1 MAQKESKKAI
11 YELDHEIR
19 ALVERL
25 RKEPID
31 YYRIG
36 WTHGSMGWD
45 QESRHWNKNQRRDYQ
60 AGRMDYL
67 SYMDLLASDKSMT

>member
-1 MAQKESKKAI
+1 MYQF
-11 YELDHEIR
+11 DHEVR

-25 RKEPID
+25 RKDPIN
-31 YYRIG
+31 YYR
-36 WTHGSMGWD
+36 MGWSHAVKGYH
-45 QESRHWNKNQRRDYQ
+45 QEREEWTEQQRKDYQ